1 MKSEDYTHAT
11 MAPDI
16 HGKRH
21 SILHCLVPT
30 WCDPEEESH
39 PLSQTQKI
47 EFSGLVQKAMVNSYP
62 QQLITNYPYKSNYII
77 HQT

>member
-16 HGKRH
+16 HGKHH
-21 SILHCLVPT
+21 SVLLCLVPT

-39 PLSQTQKI
+39 PLSQAQKI
-47 EFSGLVQKAMVNSYP
+47 ALSG
-62 QQLITNYPYKSNYII
+62 
-77 HQT
+77 